1 MNCPASSL
9 GATPTRKG
17 KRAAFSSIP
26 DLDPSPRYRR
36 APRARINFFVI
47 SAERRGQGSVERA
60 AGGVGAGAA
69 RRYPLIWHAGRR
81 RRAEARKKD
90 LRRDRMAAR
99 YRATI
104 TRRNFNRGAVAGAT
118 L

>member
-17 KRAAFSSIP
+17 KRAAFSAIS

-47 SAERRGQGSVERA
+47 SPERRGQGSVEGRPVASSEPPA
-60 AGGVGAGAA
+60 ALVLERPGD
-69 RRYPLIWHAGRR
+69 IH
-81 RRAEARKKD
+81 
-90 LRRDRMAAR
+90 
-99 YRATI
+99 
-104 TRRNFNRGAVAGAT
+104 
-118 L
+118 